1 MSEDE
6 INSQISA
13 KEDEIT
19 KVEEAAAKKE
29 ASAEKEVEGEY
40 DSQISDTESK
50 LGTEQGLLDEATEKA
65 AEWKAK
71 LAEKKTAVKTLT
83 KEVANLKKA
92 KSKALST
99 KLKQIASEK
108 KANIGALR
116 KEIKALQSDLKA
128 LQKAAAMETE

>member
-19 KVEEAAAKKE
+19 KVEEKSAKAE
-29 ASAEKEVEGEY
+29 ASAEKEIEAEY
-40 DSQISDTESK
+40 DSQISDAETK
-50 LGTEQGLLDEATEKA
+50 LGDEQGLLDEAVEKS

-71 LAEKKTAVKTLT
+71 LAEKKGAVKTLT

-92 KSKALST
+92 KGKALSN
-99 KLKQIASEK
+99 KLKDIANEK
-108 KANIGALR
+108 KTNIKALQG
-116 KEIKALQSDLKA
+116 EIKALQ
-128 LQKAAAMETE
+128 AAAAAEEE